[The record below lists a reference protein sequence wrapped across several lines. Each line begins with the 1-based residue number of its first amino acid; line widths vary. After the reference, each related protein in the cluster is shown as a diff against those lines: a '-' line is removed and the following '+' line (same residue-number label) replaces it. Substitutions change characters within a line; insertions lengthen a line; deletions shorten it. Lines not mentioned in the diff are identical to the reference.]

1 MRNLTD
7 EMIRALADRGG
18 VMGINFCGV
27 FLNSRN
33 GNSPDGGDS
42 RVSDMVRHMK
52 HIRQTGGIECIGLG
66 SDFDGAAVSMEIT
79 NAGDMQLLAARLE
92 KEGFSTEEIE
102 KIFYKNVFRVYREIL
117 K

>member
-1 MRNLTD
+1 M
-7 EMIRALADRGG
+7 
-18 VMGINFCGV
+18 
-27 FLNSRN
+27 
-33 GNSPDGGDS
+33 
-42 RVSDMVRHMK
+42 
-52 HIRQTGGIECIGLG
+52 GLG